1 MSSSPPATHSMR
13 FTSMNNSTLSRRDV
27 LALVA
32 GSAVS
37 LSLDRLASAAPT
49 PERSTIHGVK
59 IGAQTYCFH
68 DIPND
73 GGNHADRVIAD
84 MLACGLYSCEL
95 WPGHIEASTYVGI
108 RPPAAD
114 CPKPDI
120 GCAPGKGG
128 SERNAFAWVFGQRRG
143 EDLIKTRK
151 AIRAFLESRPTKYFE
166 AIRRRFDDAGIEI
179 YTYNPFMDPGAT
191 TPDMPTTD
199 AEIDGIFYSAKALG
213 VKAINASITRTVLRR
228 LVPFAAKHQMI
239 IAPHGH
245 SETSDPEHFS
255 TRKTFTDAFA
265 LSKWVWAN
273 LDIGHYTAAGGDAVE
288 FIDSFHDRITNLHLK
303 DRKRN
308 TSKAIEDGANVPWG
322 QGDTPIG
329 QVLRLVR
336 DKRYNIPCMIEIEHI
351 GTNSAVD
358 EVKIAYE
365 YCKRELA
372 KA

>member
-1 MSSSPPATHSMR
+1 
-13 FTSMNNSTLSRRDV
+13 MNNPTLSRRDA
-27 LALVA
+27 LALAA
-32 GSAVS
+32 GSAACMA
-37 LSLDRLASAAPT
+37 LGTAASAAPT
-49 PERSTIHGVK
+49 PERSSIRGVK
-59 IGAQTYCFH
+59 IGAQTYSFH

-73 GGNHADRVIAD
+73 GGNHVDQVITD
-84 MLACGLYSCEL
+84 MQACGLYTCEL
-95 WPGHIEASTYVGI
+95 WPGHIEASTYVGV

-128 SERNAFAWVFGQRRG
+128 SERNGFAWVFNQRQG
-143 EDLIKTRK
+143 EDLVNTRK
-151 AIRAFLESRPTKYFE
+151 AIRAFLDSRPTKYFE

-179 YTYNPFMDPGAT
+179 YTYNPFMDPGGP
-191 TPDMPTTD
+191 TPQMPTTD
-199 AEIDGIFYSAKALG
+199 AEIDGIFYAAKALG
-213 VKAINASITRTVLRR
+213 VKAINASIHKSLLKR
-228 LVPFAAKHQMI
+228 LVPFAEKHQMI

-245 SETSDPEHFS
+245 SVTSNPEEFS
-255 TRKTFTDAFA
+255 TRQTFTDAFA

-273 LDIGHYTAAGGDAVE
+273 LDIGHYTAAGEDPVE
-288 FIDSFHDRITNLHLK
+288 FINSFHDRITNLHLK

-308 TSKAIEDGANVPWG
+308 TSRTVEDGANMPWG
-322 QGDTPIG
+322 QGDTRIG
-329 QVLRLVR
+329 DVLRLVR

-351 GTNSAVD
+351 GATSATG